1 MPAPA
6 PPAGPGLPPSPGLPP
21 TIEDFVALAERALA
35 ALPPFLSRHVRGVGI
50 VVEDMPDDATL
61 DEMGIESG
69 WDLTGLYRGVPLTQK
84 SVLDVPQAPDT
95 ILLFREPIL
104 LEWIETG
111 EELLRL
117 VRNVLIHEI
126 GHHFGLSD
134 ADIDRLEGEGEGE

>member
-1 MPAPA
+1 MRLDLRARRA
-6 PPAGPGLPPSPGLPP
+6 SARGMRHTIPPSL
-21 TIEDFVALAERALA
+21 EDILELAEQAFAAIPSAL
-35 ALPPFLSRHVRGVGI
+35 RERVRGTAII
-50 VVEDMPDDATL
+50 VEEVPDDETL
-61 DEMGIESG
+61 EEMGIEHP

-84 SVLDVPQAPDT
+84 SVLDQPQEPDT

-111 EELLRL
+111 EDLFGL

-134 ADIDRLEGEGEGE
+134 ADIDRLESED